1 MPDGWRVAVISRR
14 GQRSARRP
22 ADAELEIAFLLSML
36 LFRCELTAR
45 GGWRVVAC
53 CYRGASTAPIS
64 TWRFCIDAVPDTV
77 LGTHAG
83 SVSRQSWRSSLWRSR
98 FRLCRGCISAAVS
111 VRRLADAGADL

>member
-45 GGWRVVAC
+45 EGGV
-53 CYRGASTAPIS
+53 
-64 TWRFCIDAVPDTV
+64 
-77 LGTHAG
+77 
-83 SVSRQSWRSSLWRSR
+83 
-98 FRLCRGCISAAVS
+98 
-111 VRRLADAGADL
+111 